1 MELHR
6 VQRRKGKKKMD
17 KIGSFLF
24 SKLPMFMRAEIH
36 VAEPEDKLL
45 QRAILIEMIIMKVF
59 RQN

>member
-1 MELHR
+1 
-6 VQRRKGKKKMD
+6 MD